1 MENAQEIS
9 LLEHRLST
17 MESQLEVL
25 TKDIRD
31 LDKKTTQLVDALLGN
46 ELSNTRGLSKKI
58 TDLESKVLEHEDV
71 LKKVKYF
78 WWGVAAVGSL
88 LAIVIEFFL
97 SLIK

>member
-1 MENAQEIS
+1 MEQSAEKS

-17 MESQLEVL
+17 MEEQLEAL
-25 TKDIRD
+25 SQDIRH
-31 LDKKTTQLVDALLGN
+31 LDRKTTQLVDALLGN

-58 TDLESKVLEHEDV
+58 TDLEGKVLEHEDV

-88 LAIVIEFFL
+88 LAILIEFLL
-97 SLIK
+97 SLVK